1 LGFLIF
7 SGIRS
12 LNTQQILAGA
22 IPAVLLALAVDF
34 ILGRFE
40 FAITPLGLKISDGV
54 DKQKLKWQIRWTKI
68 GLIVLVA
75 LGGSAYL
82 LRFCQA
88 PDSTEQIIVVGSK
101 DFTEQLILGNLVA
114 ELIEAKTDIRVQRK
128 LNLGGTQV
136 VFDALKR
143 GDIDLY
149 IEYTGTI
156 YGDMLKHPPISDVEA
171 VYATSKQELE
181 AAYPVTVLAQMQFNN
196 TFTLAVTP
204 TLAAEYDLA
213 TISDLKGVSENFVT
227 GTSFEFLNREDGLV
241 GIKVVYGLT
250 FKDSRGLDSSARY
263 LALENG
269 DVQIIDAFST
279 DGLLKKFD
287 LVVLEDDLGVFPPYY
302 AVPLIGNEVLA
313 TYPELELILA
323 TLAQQLTNATMIEL
337 NYLVDV
343 QQLEASAVAH
353 QFLIETGLIT
363 E

>member
-1 LGFLIF
+1 
-7 SGIRS
+7 
-12 LNTQQILAGA
+12 
-22 IPAVLLALAVDF
+22 
-34 ILGRFE
+34 
-40 FAITPLGLKISDGV
+40 
-54 DKQKLKWQIRWTKI
+54 
-68 GLIVLVA
+68 
-75 LGGSAYL
+75 
-82 LRFCQA
+82 
-88 PDSTEQIIVVGSK
+88 
-101 DFTEQLILGNLVA
+101 
-114 ELIEAKTDIRVQRK
+114 
-128 LNLGGTQV
+128 
-136 VFDALKR
+136 
-143 GDIDLY
+143 
-149 IEYTGTI
+149 
-156 YGDMLKHPPISDVEA
+156 
-171 VYATSKQELE
+171 
-181 AAYPVTVLAQMQFNN
+181 
-196 TFTLAVTP
+196 
-204 TLAAEYDLA
+204 
-213 TISDLKGVSENFVT
+213 ISDLKGVSENFVT

-241 GIKVVYGLT
+241 GIKAVYGLT